1 MTCLV
6 HSTQA
11 SRQSTRYSTG
21 REYSTAAY
29 TVLQQETGWYSM
41 THETGWYSGI
51 QGGTAGHRVVQQDT
65 GWYRERSDIA
75 RHRLV
80 QQDTRY

>member
-1 MTCLV
+1 
-6 HSTQA
+6 
-11 SRQSTRYSTG
+11 
-21 REYSTAAY
+21 
-29 TVLQQETGWYSM
+29 M

-80 QQDTRY
+80 QQDTQYGNQETGWYSRAYFDTSGHRVVQ